1 MTFRPGGHQ
10 TAQTATSIPDDLRMQ
25 IASLF
30 GAGDGASGDA
40 FTGLF
45 ADGHAFAGLD
55 FSMIGFPHTPS
66 FVGSTPQAG
75 PGAGAGPIFPT
86 LDGQA
91 PVVVGHR
98 GAAGVRLEETLEG
111 YRYAIQQG
119 ADFVEP
125 DVVPTKDG
133 VLIARHE
140 PELGSTTDIAEH
152 PEFADRYTTKMI
164 DGAPVSGW
172 FAEDLTLAE
181 VKTLYA
187 RERIPEIRPQNTQY
201 DGQFRV
207 ATLSEVIDVVKQ
219 AEIETGRQVGLIPET
234 KHPTYFKYEGT
245 HLDGTPIHMDTSQ
258 MLVDNLVAEQFTD
271 PSRVIIQSF
280 EVANL
285 IDLQTRIMPA
295 AGIDAQ
301 LFQLLN
307 EGGYD
312 ITFNFDPAKASLGA
326 DPGAYQ
332 ALDYP
337 ITAESVTNNDL
348 YNPAALKA
356 MHALYAE
363 AIGPYKDDILPAKT
377 ITPPVDGNG
386 DGVALIARQYTGTET
401 SLVADAHAAGLKVIP
416 YTLRDDEAF
425 QTLNAD
431 GSVPAGPTDE
441 YLNLIAAGVDGFF
454 TDFPGTGR
462 QVVDQLVAEASP
474 SHPGGGAWHGDVGRP
489 TDLLSVSNP

>member
-1 MTFRPGGHQ
+1 MTFKHGGHF
-10 TAQTATSIPDDLRMQ
+10 AQTAASIPDDLRMQ

-30 GAGDGASGDA
+30 GAGDAA
-40 FTGLF
+40 PTGLF
-45 ADGHAFAGLD
+45 ADGQAFAGLD
-55 FSMIGFPHTPS
+55 FSKIGFPQAPS
-66 FVGSTPQAG
+66 FVGYAPPQEG
-75 PGAGAGPIFPT
+75 PDAGAAATFPT

-91 PVVVGHR
+91 PIVVGHR

-119 ADFVEP
+119 ADFIEP

-140 PELGSTTDIAEH
+140 PELGSTTDVADH

-172 FAEDLTLAE
+172 FAEDFTLAE

-207 ATLSEVIDVVKQ
+207 ATLDEVIGVIKQ
-219 AEIETGRQVGLIPET
+219 AEAETGRQVGLIPET

-258 MLVDNLVAEQFTD
+258 MLIDTLVADGFTD

-295 AGIDAQ
+295 AGVDAQ
-301 LFQLLN
+301 LFQLMN

-312 ITFNFDPAKASLGA
+312 ITFNFDPSKAGIGA

-337 ITAESVTNNDL
+337 ITAESVANNDL

-363 AIGPYKDDILPAKT
+363 AIGPYKDDILPANA
-377 ITPPVDGNG
+377 IAPPVDGNG
-386 DGVALIARQYTGTET
+386 DGIPLIARQYTGTET
-401 SLVADAHAAGLKVIP
+401 SLVFDAHAAGLKVIP

-431 GSVPAGPTDE
+431 GSVPAPTDE
-441 YLNLIAAGVDGFF
+441 YRNLIAAGVDGFF

-462 QVVDQLVAEASP
+462 QVVDQLQAEALP
-474 SHPGGGAWHGDVGRP
+474 QPHGGRVEWLGGAGGP
-489 TDLLSVSNP
+489 ADLLGVPTP